1 MRSAALIG
9 IIIIVLITLVAG
21 WYEYQELQNASTTQ
35 QKQLTA
41 LGCKPTN
48 YDSQGSPTAW
58 SCPSG

>member
-21 WYEYQELQNASTTQ
+21 WYAYQELQNPSIIY

-41 LGCKPTN
+41 MGCTPTN

-58 SCPSG
+58 SCPGD

>member
-21 WYEYQELQNASTTQ
+21 WYEYQELQNTSITQ
-35 QKQLTA
+35 QKQLTEM
-41 LGCKPTN
+41 GCIPTD
-48 YDSQGSPTAW
+48 YDSEGSPTAW

>member
-1 MRSAALIG
+1 MRSAVLIG
-9 IIIIVLITLVAG
+9 IIIIVLITVVAG
-21 WYEYQELQNASTTQ
+21 WYEFQELENASITQ

-41 LGCKPTN
+41 LGCTPTN

>member
-1 MRSAALIG
+1 MRSAVLIG

-21 WYEYQELQNASTTQ
+21 WYEYQELQNASITQ
-35 QKQLTA
+35 QTQLTA

-48 YDSQGSPTAW
+48 YDSQGLPTAW